1 MMLAEQGRFD
11 PRDTAL
17 KGAAVEI
24 FTLQQELKA
33 SKGQVADLLKGL
45 ADTGQLEGEMR
56 EMMEKTMLEKEEN
69 KKDRERQ
76 KERTKLMQAR
86 IRYLEEELKQALI
99 KINKAEV

>member
-1 MMLAEQGRFD
+1 MLAEQGRFD

-33 SKGQVADLLKGL
+33 SKGQVADLLN

>member
-1 MMLAEQGRFD
+1 LN
-11 PRDTAL
+11 
-17 KGAAVEI
+17 
-24 FTLQQELKA
+24 
-33 SKGQVADLLKGL
+33 

>member
-1 MMLAEQGRFD
+1 
-11 PRDTAL
+11 
-17 KGAAVEI
+17 
-24 FTLQQELKA
+24 
-33 SKGQVADLLKGL
+33 
-45 ADTGQLEGEMR
+45 
-56 EMMEKTMLEKEEN
+56 MMEKTMLEKEEN